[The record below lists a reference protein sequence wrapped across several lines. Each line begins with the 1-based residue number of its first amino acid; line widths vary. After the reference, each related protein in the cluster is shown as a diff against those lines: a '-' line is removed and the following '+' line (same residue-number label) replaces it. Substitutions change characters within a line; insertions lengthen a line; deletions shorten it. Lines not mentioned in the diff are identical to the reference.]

1 MSKKQEDTEFE
12 SQKTH
17 GVRMLLG
24 DPKKAVL
31 KLSIPMI
38 IAMSVQTIY
47 NLTDAFW
54 VSLLGANELA
64 ATGFVFPV
72 FFMVMALS
80 TGVGM
85 GATSA
90 LSRRIGSRDK
100 KGADNVGIH
109 AIILGLLI
117 SILITIPLFVLA
129 ENIFAAMGA
138 GEVVGP
144 LSVSYGQIIA
154 LGFPFMFFTNISN
167 AILRGEGD
175 TKRAMYAMVF
185 GSVLNIVLDPIL
197 IFGLDMGIAGAAL
210 ATSLSIGVTCIPII
224 YWLGIKK
231 DTFVSLNWPDFKFE
245 KDILKDI
252 VRVGIPASV
261 AQLSMSIMLVI
272 LNGIIVMVGS
282 TDGVAIYSTGWR
294 IASLALMPTLGIAAA
309 LVSVAGATF
318 GEKAYEKTNIVH
330 LYGTRLAVMWE
341 LTISL
346 FVFVFASQIAS
357 VFTQSVDSARLFE
370 DLTLFLRIMSLSY
383 VFIPFGMLS
392 GSMFQAVGRGG
403 PALVVTLL
411 RTIILAPIFAILF
424 AFVFGDG
431 LVGIWWGIVFGNAIG
446 PSLGFSWIR
455 KYLNDLRHGRVEPIG
470 WNVEG

>member
-1 MSKKQEDTEFE
+1 M
-12 SQKTH
+12 
-17 GVRMLLG
+17 
-24 DPKKAVL
+24 
-31 KLSIPMI
+31 
-38 IAMSVQTIY
+38 
-47 NLTDAFW
+47 
-54 VSLLGANELA
+54 
-64 ATGFVFPV
+64 FVF
-72 FFMVMALS
+72 
-80 TGVGM
+80 
-85 GATSA
+85 
-90 LSRRIGSRDK
+90 
-100 KGADNVGIH
+100 
-109 AIILGLLI
+109 
-117 SILITIPLFVLA
+117 A

-138 GEVVGP
+138 GDVVGP

-154 LGFPFMFFTNISN
+154 LGFPFMFFTNITN

-185 GSVLNIVLDPIL
+185 GSVLNIVLDPIF

-210 ATSLSIGVTCIPII
+210 ATSLSIGITCVPII

-231 DTFVSLNWPDFKFE
+231 DTFVSLNWSDFKFE

-261 AQLSMSIMLVI
+261 SQLSMSIMLVI

-294 IASLALMPTLGIAAA
+294 IASLAIMPTMGIAAA
-309 LVSVAGATF
+309 LISVAGATF

-330 LYGTRLAVMWE
+330 LYGTKLAVMWE
-341 LTISL
+341 LVISV
-346 FVFVFASQIAS
+346 FVFVFASQIAF
-357 VFTQSVDSARLFE
+357 VFTQSADSARLFE

-411 RTIILAPIFAILF
+411 RTIIFAPIFAILF

-431 LVGIWWGIVFGNAIG
+431 LVGIWWGLVFGNAIG
-446 PSLGFSWIR
+446 PILGFSWIR

-470 WNVEG
+470 WNAER